1 MDMEEQEALAQTSYI
16 DEDGV
21 EQAMTEPYNPDV
33 GGDVEPFELDTTA
46 NEMFKIDEN
55 MPEEL
60 KKQLE
65 TFNKHSA
72 NMNSIISDL
81 ATDNATAGVPDD
93 YSEEENGEDYE
104 MNPEENSQ
112 ADNIVEEDVEI
123 GNLF

>member
-1 MDMEEQEALAQTSYI
+1 MDSEEQEILAQTSYI

-21 EQAMTEPYNPDV
+21 EQAMTEPYNPEV
-33 GGDVEPFELDTTA
+33 GEDVEPFELDTTA

-65 TFNKHSA
+65 TFNRYSA

-81 ATDNATAGVPDD
+81 ATDNATGGVPDD
-93 YSEEENGEDYE
+93 YSEEESTDDYE
-104 MNPEENSQ
+104 MNSEESSQ
-112 ADNIVEEDVEI
+112 GDNIVEEDVDI